1 MKSINYSPKA
11 NEVIYKIN
19 DHFNVRIWL
28 TVFIIFLILSLFV
41 PWTQN
46 IKSEGLITTIEQD
59 YRTQLIV
66 SPIPGKIDKWYVRE
80 GQLVQKGDTLVK
92 LLEIKEDYL
101 DPQLIA
107 RTEEQIIAKNE
118 AIQNYGGKVTSGLAQ
133 ISSLKSERIIKIKQI
148 EIKNEQLERKLE
160 TENNNLKA
168 AELEFEMAKDQYQ
181 RQLKMFENGLVSQ
194 TQLQQRNV
202 SFQMAEAKKIA
213 VKNNIIQ
220 LQQESLNNQNEKS
233 RIEQEYNEKINKTTG
248 DIYGNKGQ
256 ISTTVGEISKLE
268 NLKSNYTIR
277 QQLYYVLAPQ
287 DGQIIRSNKSGI
299 GEIIKEGENIMRIV
313 PSSNQLAVELFI
325 RPVDIPLLEVNQE
338 VRIVFDGYP
347 AIVFSGWPQ
356 GSYGTFGGNISMIE
370 NSTSENG
377 QYRILV
383 RADNNFKKWPKELRL
398 GTGANTIILL
408 KDVPIWYEIWRNI
421 NGFPPIYYKKS
432 MEENNGK

>member
-1 MKSINYSPKA
+1 MNSNHYSPKA
-11 NEVIYKIN
+11 NQIIYKIN
-19 DHFNVRIWL
+19 DHFNIQYWIAI
-28 TVFIIFLILSLFV
+28 FSIFLILSLFV

-46 IKSEGLITTIEQD
+46 IKSEGLVTTIEQD

-66 SPIPGKIDKWYVRE
+66 SPIPGKIDKWYVHE
-80 GQLVQKGDTLVK
+80 GQIVQKGDTLLK

-107 RTEEQIIAKNE
+107 RTEEQINAKNE
-118 AIQNYGGKVTSGLAQ
+118 AIQNYDGKVNSALAQ
-133 ISSLKSERIIKIKQI
+133 ISSMKSEKLIKISQI
-148 EIKNEQLERKLE
+148 EIKNIQLERKLE
-160 TENNNLKA
+160 TEKNNLKA
-168 AELEFEMAKDQYQ
+168 AELEYEMAKDQYQ

-202 SFQMAEAKKIA
+202 SFQIAEAKKIA
-213 VKNNIIQ
+213 VKNNILQ

-233 RIEQEYNEKINKTTG
+233 RIEQEYNEKINKTNG

-256 ISTTVGEISKLE
+256 ISNTVGEISKLK
-268 NLKSNYTIR
+268 NLKSNYSLR

-287 DGQIIRSNKSGI
+287 DGQIIKSNKSGI

-313 PSSNQLAVELFI
+313 PSYNQLAVELFI

-356 GSYGTFGGNISMIE
+356 GSYGTFSGNIKMIE
-370 NSTSENG
+370 NSISENG
-377 QYRILV
+377 KFRLLV
-383 RADNNFKKWPKELRL
+383 KADSTFKQWPKELRL
-398 GTGANTIILL
+398 GTGVNSIILL

-421 NGFPPIYYKKS
+421 NGFPPLFYKKS
-432 MEENNGK
+432 NQENNGK